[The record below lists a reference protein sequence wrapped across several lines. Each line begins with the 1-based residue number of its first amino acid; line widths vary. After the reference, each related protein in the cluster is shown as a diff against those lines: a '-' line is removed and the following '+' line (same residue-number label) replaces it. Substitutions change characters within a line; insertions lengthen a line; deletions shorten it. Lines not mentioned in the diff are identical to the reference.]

1 MSGITIVLVS
11 VASIAVGF
19 KILSHA
25 AKKHRAVQAKDMLLR
40 PDFLENIR
48 KEEGEESWRHA
59 VEFIINTLNDR
70 VNFQYRSRKEGY
82 FIVATN
88 PASGIGETFTY
99 YFPGHDLNGNY
110 GTPDCYFKTREQA
123 VDYFYGTLVP
133 EILGKLKEEN
143 RDHNEPRK

>member
-1 MSGITIVLVS
+1 MSGITIALVS

-19 KILSHA
+19 KILSHV

-40 PDFLENIR
+40 PDFLETLR

-82 FIVATN
+82 FLVASN
-88 PASGIGETFTY
+88 PSSGIGETYTY
-99 YFPGHDLNGNY
+99 YVPGHDLNGNY
-110 GTPDCYFKTREQA
+110 GKPDCYFQTREQA

-133 EILGKLKEEN
+133 EILGKLKEECKN
-143 RDHNEPRK
+143 D